1 MSSLTGILGSV
12 LRLHQNPGPPLAFGD
27 VAWVFLKARS
37 APDHLQGRG
46 AQARGQPWL
55 TGRLLDGVDMQP
67 RNLPKAP
74 QGCPQAVQASLS
86 TGAPIPN
93 QVSLRPPRKGPERP
107 PQRPVE
113 GLPPEGAS
121 RASRLPSKTCDAYTF
136 PDVEESL
143 SSRKQRK
150 WKNPKAK
157 QTHPP
162 DEQPAGANRPLLQHR
177 APAVPTAARPRLRD
191 VPLPRRPVHVPHD
204 TLHHPLDALAHPF
217 AREGRAG
224 LGQAIPPADLAGAV
238 AEGRLDVRD

>member
-93 QVSLRPPRKGPERP
+93 QVSLRPPQKGP
-107 PQRPVE
+107 
-113 GLPPEGAS
+113 
-121 RASRLPSKTCDAYTF
+121 
-136 PDVEESL
+136 
-143 SSRKQRK
+143 RK
-150 WKNPKAK
+150 A
-157 QTHPP
+157 
-162 DEQPAGANRPLLQHR
+162 
-177 APAVPTAARPRLRD
+177 TAAPR
-191 VPLPRRPVHVPHD
+191 
-204 TLHHPLDALAHPF
+204 
-217 AREGRAG
+217 GRA
-224 LGQAIPPADLAGAV
+224 AAR
-238 AEGRLDVRD
+238 GR